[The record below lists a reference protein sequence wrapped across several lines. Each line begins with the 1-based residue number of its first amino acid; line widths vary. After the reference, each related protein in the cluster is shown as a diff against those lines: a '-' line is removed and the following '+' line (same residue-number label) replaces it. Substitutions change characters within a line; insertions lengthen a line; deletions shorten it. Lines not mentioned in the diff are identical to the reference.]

1 MKIGIIGSGEV
12 GQALAAGFADA
23 GHTVMLGSRQP
34 TSPKLHAWKEK
45 ADSTIS
51 LGDFAQTAQF
61 GEMMVIATLGTAVAE
76 AIKLAGLPHF
86 SNKIVID
93 VTNPLDFSQGMPPR
107 LAKQDLPSNGEVIQ
121 ALLPDSKVVKTLN
134 IIGNP
139 SMYKPQFEQGEPDM
153 FLCGNDEVAKQKVTE
168 VLVSFGWKNITDLGD
183 ISHAYMMEVLCLV
196 WVAYGVKHNTWHLA
210 LKFLTQ

>member
-1 MKIGIIGSGEV
+1 MKFGIIGSGEV

-34 TSPKLHAWKEK
+34 TSPKLLAWKEK
-45 ADSTIS
+45 ADLNIS
-51 LGDFAQTAQF
+51 LGDFSQTAQF
-61 GEMMVIATLGTAVAE
+61 GEMVVIATLGTAVAE

-121 ALLPDSKVVKTLN
+121 ALLPDS
-134 IIGNP
+134 
-139 SMYKPQFEQGEPDM
+139 E
-153 FLCGNDEVAKQKVTE
+153 A
-168 VLVSFGWKNITDLGD
+168 
-183 ISHAYMMEVLCLV
+183 
-196 WVAYGVKHNTWHLA
+196 
-210 LKFLTQ
+210 